1 MELNSLLTFSSVPK
15 LNFSLFRDIDENND
29 NIFCHYC
36 HHHTRCHLNKCI
48 SMRSTGVSRVAL
60 VTENTPASAED
71 LRDTGSI
78 PGCGRPPGGGH
89 GSPLQYSCLENPLDT
104 GAWWATVYRVAKS
117 QTWRKWLSTHTR
129 THIHHCARKN
139 GSSGRFSLF
148 LSNGIRMDRVTEEP
162 TDADNERC
170 VTNSISRNT
179 YIFTLKSS
187 ELFISGSTDSSIHG
201 ILQAR
206 ILAWVAIPFSRES
219 FWPRDQIQVS
229 WLAGGF
235 FTTDPTGKP

>member
-1 MELNSLLTFSSVPK
+1 MSLLS
-15 LNFSLFRDIDENND
+15 
-29 NIFCHYC
+29 Y
-36 HHHTRCHLNKCI
+36 HTCCHLNKCI
-48 SMRSTGVSRVAL
+48 SIPSIGVSWATL
-60 VTENTPASAED
+60 VTENTPASTED

-78 PGCGRPPGGGH
+78 PGCGRSPGGGH
-89 GSPLQYSCLENPLDT
+89 GSPLQYSCLENPMDT

-117 QTWRKWLSTHTR
+117 QTWRKWPSTHTC
-129 THIHHCARKN
+129 THIHRCARRN

-162 TDADNERC
+162 TDADNERR

-187 ELFISGSTDSSIHG
+187 ELFISGSTGSSIHR

-206 ILAWVAIPFSRES
+206 IPAWVAIPFSRES
-219 FWPRDQIQVS
+219 FCPRDQIQVS